1 MSLEMPLAPEQ
12 KTLFR
17 RSLSWTLFRYI
28 IAETLLSFLMAFLV
42 FFFLFFVNQLLLMAG
57 NILSKRVP
65 VYQVALLVFYSLPT
79 VIALAAPFAA
89 LMGTLMTIGR
99 LTADNEV
106 LVMLSSGLSYKVIF
120 IPALLVGVSISLA
133 SFLANDILMPA
144 GLIQYH
150 KLYRR
155 ITVATPALELGAHSV
170 KRFKDTVIITGDVE
184 GNLIDNVFILDRTSD
199 GERRVIMAQN
209 AELKDAG
216 TRGLSL
222 DLNGTFIQSSKEISR
237 QDYDYASSDMLRY
250 WVAQEDI
257 IEGIENPTPSE
268 MTSADVAKE
277 IKIREAALQ
286 TRLNNRY
293 NRVLN
298 QALALEHSLR
308 KGPDNAAW
316 NRLSNNLAGFARE
329 VETAKNISNDRGLR
343 NHLIEYYKK
352 FALPLGAFCFM
363 FLAVPL
369 GMLAKRGGMVFCY
382 IVGLVIAFLYWAF
395 LIGGQTLG
403 LRLGYSPFWTM
414 WLPDLLAVSIGLV
427 FCVMRLRK

>member
-1 MSLEMPLAPEQ
+1 MRLEMPLIPEQ
-12 KTLFR
+12 ETSFR

-28 IAETLLSFLMAFLV
+28 IAETLLSFLVAFLV

-65 VYQVALLVFYSLPT
+65 VYQVALLVFSSLPT
-79 VIALAAPFAA
+79 IIALSAPFAA

-120 IPALLVGVSISLA
+120 IPALLVGIIISLA

-155 ITVATPALELGAHSV
+155 ITVATTALELGAHSV
-170 KRFKDTVIITGDVE
+170 KRFKDTVIITCDVE

-222 DLNGTFIQSSKEISR
+222 DLNGAFIQSSKEISR

-268 MTSADVAKE
+268 MSSADVAKE

-298 QALALEHSLR
+298 QALALEDSLR

-316 NRLSNNLAGFARE
+316 NRLSNNLAGFVRE
-329 VETAKNISNDRGLR
+329 VETAKSISEDRSLR
-343 NHLIEYYKK
+343 NHLLEYYKK
-352 FALPLGAFCFM
+352 FALPLGALCFM
-363 FLAVPL
+363 FLAIPL
-369 GMLAKRGGMVFCY
+369 GMLAKKGGMVFCY
-382 IVGLVIAFLYWAF
+382 VAGALIAFLYWAF

-427 FCVMRLRK
+427 LCVMRLRK

>member
-1 MSLEMPLAPEQ
+1 
-12 KTLFR
+12 
-17 RSLSWTLFRYI
+17 
-28 IAETLLSFLMAFLV
+28 V

-65 VYQVALLVFYSLPT
+65 AYQVALLVFYSLPT
-79 VIALAAPFAA
+79 IIALSAPFAA

-120 IPALLVGVSISLA
+120 IPALLVGISISLA

-222 DLNGTFIQSSKEISR
+222 DLNGAFIQSSKEISR
-237 QDYDYASSDMLRY
+237 QDYDYASSAMLRY

-268 MTSADVAKE
+268 MSSADVAKE
-277 IKIREAALQ
+277 IKVREAALQ

-298 QALALEHSLR
+298 QALALEDSLR
-308 KGPDNAAW
+308 KGPDNPAW
-316 NRLSNNLAGFARE
+316 NRLSNNLVGFTRD
-329 VETAKNISNDRGLR
+329 VEIAQSISDDRSLR
-343 NHLIEYYKK
+343 NHLLEYYKK
-352 FALPLGAFCFM
+352 FSLPLGALCFM
-363 FLAVPL
+363 FLAIPL
-369 GMLAKRGGMVFCY
+369 GMMAKKGGMVFCY
-382 IVGLVIAFLYWAF
+382 IVGAIIAFLYWAF

-414 WLPDLLAVSIGLV
+414 WLPDLLAVSIGLIL
-427 FCVMRLRK
+427 CMMRLRK